1 MRKKNFLLLLMLAIV
16 GMAHAQLNMVIPAD
30 TAIRQGKL
38 ANGLTYYIRHNGWPE
53 HRANFY
59 IAQKVGSLQEDES
72 QRGLAH
78 FLEHMC
84 FNGTEHFA
92 DNNVIRYLETLGVRF
107 GADLNA
113 YTSIDQTVYNID
125 NVPTTRQ
132 SALDSCLLILYDWA
146 NALTL
151 APKEIDKERGVI
163 HEEWRLRSS
172 ASQRMLERSLPTLY
186 PGSKYGQR
194 MPIGLMSVIDN
205 FKYQELRDYYEKWYN
220 PENQGIIVVGDV
232 DVDHTEQ
239 MIKKLFGAIKATP
252 GAGKVVDEPVPD
264 NAQPIVVIEK
274 DKEQANNVVQIML
287 KHDAVPDSL
296 RSTLMYMVS
305 EYVKALGES
314 MLNARFNE
322 AVQKA
327 DCPYIGASSSDGNYI
342 FAKTKD
348 AFTVGVAPK
357 EGQTEVALT
366 AALEEVRRA
375 TEYGFTATE
384 FERARQDALSSL
396 EKQYSNRDKR
406 TNSQLYSQ
414 IIDHFLSNEAM
425 PSIDLKYSILKQ
437 VLPSLKVKM
446 VNEMFKELATL
457 KDSNLVVMN
466 FNVEKDGATYPT
478 KEGLLAAIDK
488 ARKADIKPYVDNV
501 KNEPLIKKLPKAG
514 RIVKETENKVLGYK
528 ELTLNNGIKVCLKK
542 TDYKKDEVRLWGQC
556 KGGTSLYGKA
566 DWANLQMFNQVIGV
580 CGLGDFSSTELDKA
594 LAGKVANA
602 DLSMDESAVYVSGSS
617 TPTDVETM
625 LQMTYLYLTN
635 INKDQ
640 DAFNSLMSSMAVSL
654 KNRSSNPMSAF
665 SDSLSATW
673 YGHDPRVR
681 AIKESDLKDVNYDR
695 ILKIAKEATANPAAF
710 SYTIVGNF
718 DETKLRTL
726 ICQYLGALPAK
737 KKAKAGHRIGNLA
750 RGEVVNNFTRKME
763 TPKAM
768 NITLWYNDKMPW
780 TQENSI
786 KANVAG
792 QVLTMIYLQKIRE
805 DASAAYSVGAS
816 GSQIHHEDGY
826 TVAELYAQCP
836 VKPAKA
842 DIARAIL
849 LRQADSLAIT
859 CDEQMLQKV
868 KEQMLKQHEISVKTN
883 SYWLNTIKRY
893 AQYGV
898 DWYTNY
904 SSIVQAIK
912 PQDICN
918 FMKEFLSQKNRIE
931 VVMLPAD
938 QKEDNK

>member
-172 ASQRMLERSLPTLY
+172 ASQRMFERSLPTLY

-239 MIKKLFGAIKATP
+239 MIKKLFGGIKATP

-264 NAQPIVVIEK
+264 TPQPIVVIEK
-274 DKEQANNVVQIML
+274 DKEQSNNVVQVMM

-314 MLNARFNE
+314 MLSARFNE

-327 DCPYIGASSSDGNYI
+327 DCPYVGASASDGNYI

-357 EGQTEVALT
+357 EGQTEAALT

-396 EKQYSNRDKR
+396 DKQYTNRDKR

-414 IIDHFLSNEAM
+414 IVDHFLSNEAM
-425 PSIDLKYSILKQ
+425 PSIEFKYSILKQ
-437 VLPSLKVKM
+437 VLPSLNVKM

-457 KDSNLVVMN
+457 RDSNLVVMS

-488 ARKADIKPYVDNV
+488 ARTADVKPYVDNV
-501 KNEPLIKKLPKAG
+501 KNEPLVQKLPKAG
-514 RIVKETENKVLGYK
+514 RIVKETENKALGYK
-528 ELTLNNGIKVCLKK
+528 ELTLSNGIKVRLKK

-556 KGGTSLYGKA
+556 QGGSSLYGKK
-566 DWANLQMFNQVIGV
+566 DWANTQMFNQVIGI
-580 CGLGDFSSTELDKA
+580 CGLGNFSSTELDKA

-602 DLSMDESAVYVSGSS
+602 DLSMSEAAVVVSGSS

-640 DAFNSLMSSMAVSL
+640 DAYNSLMSSMAVSL
-654 KNRSSNPMSAF
+654 KNRASNPMSAY

-681 AIKESDLKDVNYDR
+681 SIKESDLKDVDYDR
-695 ILKIAKEATANPAAF
+695 ILKIAKEVTANPAAF

-718 DETKLRTL
+718 DEAKLRTL
-726 ICQYLGALPAK
+726 VCQYLGALPAK
-737 KKAKAGHRIGNLA
+737 KKAKAGHRIGDLA
-750 RGEVVNNFTRKME
+750 RGEVANNFTRKME

-816 GSQIHHEDGY
+816 GSQVHSEDGY
-826 TVAELYAQCP
+826 TVTQLYAQCP

-842 DIARAIL
+842 DIARTIL
-849 LRQADSLAIT
+849 LHQADSLAIT

-883 SYWLNTIKRY
+883 SYWLNTINRY
-893 AQYGV
+893 AKYGV
-898 DWYTNY
+898 DWYTRYN
-904 SSIVQAIK
+904 SIVQAIK
-912 PQDICN
+912 PQDIST
-918 FMKEFLSQKNRIE
+918 FMKEFLGQKNRIE